1 MEDIMTTVVVVT
13 GGWDPIHSGHIAY
26 INAARRLGDKL
37 VVGLNSDEWLIRKK
51 GYRFLPMA
59 ERQTI
64 IGNLKAVDYTFE
76 FNDSDG
82 SACDAIVK
90 MAAHYPF
97 HNIIFANGG
106 DRTKENIPELKLS
119 ASYPGRLSFAFG
131 VGGDTKL
138 NSSSWII
145 DNFTNYVKAGLLDE
159 RTKTETPAVQST
171 GTTTAKVSA
180 KFLSYPIGTGPEVI
194 SNTPIVDEGE
204 FDWRSRIHPT

>member
-1 MEDIMTTVVVVT
+1 MTTVVVVT

-37 VVGLNSDEWLIRKK
+37 AVGLNSDEWLIRKK

-131 VGGDTKL
+131 VGGETKL
-138 NSSSWII
+138 NSSSWIV
-145 DNFTNYVKAGLLDE
+145 DNLTNYIKAGLLDE
-159 RTKTETPAVQST
+159 RTKAETPIIQPS
-171 GTTTAKVSA
+171 GTPATQVTA
-180 KFLSYPIGTGPEVI
+180 KFLTYPIGTGPETI

-204 FDWRSRIHPT
+204 FDWKSRIHPT